1 VSVSLAAIV
10 GDQLGYYI
18 GARTGPRLF
27 AREDSLLFRR
37 AHLLRAKAF
46 YERHGGKTIIL
57 ARFMPIIRTFAPV
70 VAGIGE
76 MQYRRF
82 VAFNVV
88 GGIGWVC
95 SMSFLGYF
103 LGRTVP
109 DIDRHIHVVIAVV
122 IALSL
127 LPGVVEYVRHRR
139 V

>member
-1 VSVSLAAIV
+1 LLVTAGVFAGAGRLDLGSLLLSVSLAAIV

-57 ARFMPIIRTFAPV
+57 ARFMTIIRTFAPV

-88 GGIGWVC
+88 GGIGWGF
-95 SMSFLGYF
+95 SMSLLGDFLRPTLPGIY
-103 LGRTVP
+103 
-109 DIDRHIHVVIAVV
+109 RHI
-122 IALSL
+122 
-127 LPGVVEYVRHRR
+127 P
-139 V
+139 